1 MSVGRHGQVAE
12 RTDGVVRVTV
22 RPEVRVLTAEDMAMY
37 VGYALDITDGYNDD
51 QSKEYAIEKIWDW
64 EHGTYPLKLT
74 QKLILNWC
82 GRPEYISAYEHG
94 QMPLFDEDV
103 ESHQVLL
110 ELIHD
115 RFPKF
120 RKIEKEIATLASQE
134 EE

>member
-1 MSVGRHGQVAE
+1 MCWRWSKSSVPRSFLYHGLHSDS
-12 RTDGVVRVTV
+12 T
-22 RPEVRVLTAEDMAMY
+22 
-37 VGYALDITDGYNDD
+37 
-51 QSKEYAIEKIWDW
+51 AIEKIWDW
-64 EHGTYPLKLT
+64 EHGTYPVKLT

-82 GRPEYISAYEHG
+82 GRPEYISADENG
-94 QMPLFDEDV
+94 QMPWFDEDV

-110 ELIHD
+110 KLIHD

>member
-1 MSVGRHGQVAE
+1 MSAGRHGLVAE

-22 RPEVRVLTAEDMAMY
+22 RPEVRALTAKDMAMY
-37 VGYALDITDGYNDD
+37 VGYALDITDGYNED
-51 QSKEYAIEKIWDW
+51 QSREYAIEKIWNW
-64 EHGTYPLKLT
+64 EHVGYPVKLT

-82 GRPEYISAYEHG
+82 GRPEYITAEQNH
-94 QMPLFDEDV
+94 QMPWFDEDV

-120 RKIEKEIATLASQE
+120 KKIEREIATLASQE